1 MRRAMLAMLATLILA
16 APTGARAADA
26 LTLQLKWLTQ
36 AQFAGY
42 LIADA
47 KGFYRKAGL
56 EVTIRPG
63 GPDIDPQSVLAA
75 GKADVAVDW
84 MPSALAARDRGLP
97 IVNIAQIFQRSGM
110 MLTCRRDSGIR
121 RPPDLKGKSIGVWSA
136 GNQYPFLAWMA
147 KLGFTTAGANPD
159 VRVVPQGAGVDLLL
173 QRRAD
178 CISTMSYNEY
188 LLVRDA
194 GLKPSQLTVFRYE
207 DEGVA
212 TLEDGLYTTA
222 AKIAN
227 ADMRE
232 RLVRFVRATAD
243 GWRYALVNPRQA
255 IAAVVHAGPQGLDA
269 THQQRMLMEVARL
282 VPSNRHA
289 IGYLEPAAYERTVNV
304 LLSAPTDP
312 VIRRRPEGAWT
323 HDIWNTALAR

>member
-1 MRRAMLAMLATLILA
+1 MLAALAALILA
-16 APTGARAADA
+16 AATGARAADA

-42 LIADA
+42 LVAEA
-47 KGFYRKAGL
+47 KGFYRNAGL
-56 EVTIRPG
+56 AVSIRPG
-63 GPDIDPQSVLAA
+63 GPDIDPAAALAT

-84 MPSALAARDRGLP
+84 MPSALAARDRGIP

-110 MLTCRRDSGIR
+110 MLTCRRDRGIR
-121 RPPDLKGKSIGVWSA
+121 RPADLRGKSIGVWSA

-147 KLGFTTAGANPD
+147 KLGLTTTGAAPD

-173 QRRAD
+173 QKRAD

-212 TLEDGLYTTA
+212 TLEDGLYTTEA
-222 AKIAN
+222 EFTDAN
-227 ADMRE
+227 MRE

-243 GWRYALVNPRQA
+243 GWRYALANPRQA
-255 IAAVVHAGPQGLDA
+255 IAVVMHAGAQGDA
-269 THQQRMLMEVARL
+269 AHQQRMLKEVAKL

-304 LLSAPTDP
+304 LLAARVDP
-312 VIRRRPEGAWT
+312 VIRRRPDGAWT
-323 HDIWNTALAR
+323 HEIWDKALAR